1 MILALAAT
9 PAWAQTTTDSLP
21 GKLYRRDKP
30 AAFQNLI
37 DEALKVDVVFFGEM
51 HDSRTAH
58 AWELALYKAIQAAR
72 PQAPLGMEML
82 EADNQMMIDEYAGG
96 FITEKQLGE
105 AARFWGNY
113 PTDYRPMV
121 EAARQN
127 RAPIIA
133 TNVPRRYASLVTRK
147 GLKALDSL
155 PAASK
160 ACMAPLP
167 LQVDYHLPSYE
178 AMLKMAGHDGL
189 VNTAF
194 VDAQALKDATMA
206 MFISRALDNK
216 KGDRPLFHVNGSY
229 HTDSF
234 EGIIH
239 YLIKLK
245 PKLKVLV
252 ITTVPAN
259 TPQSEWLGKAN
270 FVLEA
275 ASSENP
281 K

>member
-1 MILALAAT
+1 MILALACT
-9 PAWAQTTTDSLP
+9 HSWSQVSPDSLP
-21 GKLYRRDKP
+21 GKLYWRGQP
-30 AAFQNLI
+30 ATFQNLVE
-37 DEALKVDVVFFGEM
+37 EALKADVVFFGEM
-51 HDSRTAH
+51 HDNRAAH
-58 AWELALYKAIQAAR
+58 QWELALYKAILAAR
-72 PQAPLGMEML
+72 PKAPLGMEML
-82 EADNQMMIDEYAGG
+82 EADNQMMVDEYASGL
-96 FITEKQLGE
+96 ITEKQFGE
-105 AARFWGNY
+105 AARLWGNY
-113 PTDYRPMV
+113 LSDYRPIV

-178 AMLKMAGHDGL
+178 AMLKMAGHDGMM
-189 VNTAF
+189 NTAF
-194 VDAQALKDATMA
+194 VDGQALKDATMA
-206 MFISRALDNK
+206 YFVSKTLDNK
-216 KGDRPLFHVNGSY
+216 KGERPLFHLNGSY

-234 EGIIH
+234 EGIVP

-259 TPQSEWLGKAN
+259 TPQSEWIGKAT
-270 FVLEA
+270 FALEA
-275 ASSENP
+275 APSETS